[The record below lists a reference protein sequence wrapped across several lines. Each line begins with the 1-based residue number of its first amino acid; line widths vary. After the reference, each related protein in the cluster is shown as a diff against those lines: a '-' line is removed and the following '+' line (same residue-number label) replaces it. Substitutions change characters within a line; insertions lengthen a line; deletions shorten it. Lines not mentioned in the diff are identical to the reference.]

1 MTTMKNELSTQVM
14 LGKDVEAFEGLE
26 FIEMPSDEEVMRVE
40 EEVLSDEG
48 DGFSAE
54 SSYDGGNV
62 RLNDSVR
69 LYLMKIGQIPLLS
82 GEEEVEIA
90 KRIELGDKEAVEIL
104 INANLRLVVSIA
116 KKYTNRGMLFL
127 DLIQEGNLGLYKA
140 VEKYDYTKGYK
151 FSTYATWWIKQ
162 GITRAIAD
170 QGRTI
175 RLPVHMHETVGRMK
189 RVELA
194 LLQELDREPTCEEIA
209 ERMGDMSAE
218 KVSEIKKIALDPES
232 LERPVGEDGESHFGD
247 FIEDKSAVDPAEVVN
262 RQLLK
267 EEIDLALSM
276 LSEREAMVLR
286 LRFGLVD
293 GRCHT
298 LEEVGKQF
306 NVTRERIRQIEGKAL
321 RKIKHPK
328 RSKRLLAY
336 AYEC

>member
-1 MTTMKNELSTQVM
+1 
-14 LGKDVEAFEGLE
+14 
-26 FIEMPSDEEVMRVE
+26 
-40 EEVLSDEG
+40 
-48 DGFSAE
+48 
-54 SSYDGGNV
+54 
-62 RLNDSVR
+62 
-69 LYLMKIGQIPLLS
+69 
-82 GEEEVEIA
+82 
-90 KRIELGDKEAVEIL
+90 
-104 INANLRLVVSIA
+104 
-116 KKYTNRGMLFL
+116 
-127 DLIQEGNLGLYKA
+127 
-140 VEKYDYTKGYK
+140 K